1 TPYASPRR
9 LAVHLVGVAER
20 AADKPMH
27 QKLMPVSVAL
37 DAEGRPTPALLKKL
51 AALGLDEGV
60 VPQLQRAM
68 DGKAE
73 ALFHDSVVPG
83 ATLREGLQKALED
96 ALARLPIPKVMAYQL
111 EDG

>member
-1 TPYASPRR
+1 
-9 LAVHLVGVAER
+9 
-20 AADKPMH
+20 
-27 QKLMPVSVAL
+27 
-37 DAEGRPTPALLKKL
+37 GRPTPALLKKL

-111 EDG
+111 EDGWSTVHFVRP